1 MSRNSITVAHV
12 LQALMHEYP
21 LEWAESWDAV
31 GLRIG
36 DPSWAVR
43 RTLVTLDANASA
55 VERAI
60 EAECELL
67 VTHHPPFLEPL
78 DGVTPTTDSGALA
91 LRAAR
96 AGVAII
102 SMHTNLDR
110 SPAGATVLPLMLGLD
125 IGEPLEA
132 PITSLPANVR
142 MGRLCS
148 VQPTSLAAFAMRI
161 AAALGV
167 QPRVWGDPDMRV
179 ASVAVG
185 NGSVRSL
192 LAASRM
198 AGADVLLGG
207 EVRYHDALDAAASG
221 LAIIEAG
228 HDATEWPMVALL
240 ASVVRGVLGDNAV
253 IEEPASIGWWTAKGE

>member
-1 MSRNSITVAHV
+1 VSQTAITVGHV
-12 LQALMHEYP
+12 LRALLDAYP

-43 RTLVTLDANASA
+43 RALVTLDANASA
-55 VERAI
+55 VDRAI
-60 EAECELL
+60 EAGCDML

-78 DGVTPTTDSGALA
+78 DDVTPASDTGALA

-96 AGVAII
+96 AGVAVV

-110 SPAGATVLPLMLGLD
+110 SPAGATVLPSILGLD
-125 IGEPLEA
+125 IIEPLEA
-132 PITSLPANVR
+132 QVVGLPANVR

-148 VQPTSLAAFAMRI
+148 VQLTSLTEFATRI
-161 AAALGV
+161 SASLGV
-167 QPRVWGDPDMRV
+167 QPRVWGDPDSKV
-179 ASVAVG
+179 ESVAVG

-192 LAASRM
+192 IAASRL

-240 ASVVRGVLGDNAV
+240 AAVVRSVLGDNAV
-253 IEEPASIGWWTAKGE
+253 IEEPASVGWWTAKGE

>member
-1 MSRNSITVAHV
+1 MSQTAITVGHV
-12 LQALMHEYP
+12 LRALVDAYP

-43 RTLVTLDANASA
+43 RALVTLDANASA
-55 VERAI
+55 VDRAI
-60 EAECELL
+60 QAGCDML

-78 DGVTPTTDSGALA
+78 DDVTPATDTGALA

-96 AGVAII
+96 AGVAVV

-110 SPAGATVLPLMLGLD
+110 SPAGATALPSILGLD
-125 IGEPLEA
+125 IIEPLE
-132 PITSLPANVR
+132 TQVVGLPASVR

-148 VQPTSLAAFAMRI
+148 VEQTSLAEFATRI

-167 QPRVWGDPDMRV
+167 QPRVWGDPQGTV
-179 ASVAVG
+179 ESVAVG

-192 LAASRM
+192 IAASRA